1 MGNDCCYCCPCCN
14 IVRRLMRTDGLH
26 NCCAKMS
33 RKLKTDYLYKR
44 TEFARVVVPSAESV
58 GFAVG
63 HL

>member
-1 MGNDCCYCCPCCN
+1 
-14 IVRRLMRTDGLH
+14 MRTDGLH